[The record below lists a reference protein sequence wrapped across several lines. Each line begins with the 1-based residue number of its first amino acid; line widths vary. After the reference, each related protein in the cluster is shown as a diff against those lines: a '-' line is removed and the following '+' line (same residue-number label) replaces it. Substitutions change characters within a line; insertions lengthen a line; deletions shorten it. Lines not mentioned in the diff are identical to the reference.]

1 MTPFQLYIFSFQ
13 CALNFNIKYIYFNI
27 EISFNIYDFFLSSL
41 NT

>member
-1 MTPFQLYIFSFQ
+1 MCAQFQYL
-13 CALNFNIKYIYFNI
+13 AHNFNIKYIYFNI